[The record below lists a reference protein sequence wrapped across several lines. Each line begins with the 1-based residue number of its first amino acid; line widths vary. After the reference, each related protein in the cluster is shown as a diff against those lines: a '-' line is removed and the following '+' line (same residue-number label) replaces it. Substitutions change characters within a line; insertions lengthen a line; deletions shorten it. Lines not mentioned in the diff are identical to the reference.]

1 MSPLPWLIGLT
12 ALVFVATTIAAL
24 VTLRRSPRSDPWR
37 WRVLLWPQIT
47 FVLFVLALAYDGTFA
62 TGRVTELLAHG
73 GDKAGHLILFGLLA
87 LGTHFA
93 TRGRSLDLGRLRLP
107 LAVLLPLAFAT
118 VEEALQALSP
128 NRTADPIDLLCDL
141 VGMVLF
147 WRLGVRLTRQ
157 ESPSATHR

>member
-1 MSPLPWLIGLT
+1 M
-12 ALVFVATTIAAL
+12 
-24 VTLRRSPRSDPWR
+24 
-37 WRVLLWPQIT
+37 
-47 FVLFVLALAYDGTFA
+47 
-62 TGRVTELLAHG
+62 
-73 GDKAGHLILFGLLA
+73 ILFGLLA